1 MAGVLL
7 PQFFLKSS
15 LLNNNSFSSKE
26 EESVFLKDHDGTKNV
41 CIFMMILNFI
51 LVKKKNQ
58 NQVTYNN
65 KTKTQYIFWGAIT
78 C

>member
-51 LVKKKNQ
+51 LVKKKNPKSS
-58 NQVTYNN
+58 YL
-65 KTKTQYIFWGAIT
+65 
-78 C
+78 